1 MDDNGPEKALMPDMR
16 ETDVAIVG
24 GGLAGSTAAAMLG
37 RAGIRAVLIDPHPT
51 YPTDF
56 RCEKLDAS
64 QVALLHKTGL
74 AGAVLR
80 TATADEE
87 ICVAR
92 LGRLIDRRP
101 HAQYDFFYDT
111 LVNTVRAEIPP
122 GSVFI
127 PGKVTAIATSPD
139 RQTLTLSN
147 GDEVSAR
154 LVVLANGLNLALRH
168 QLGIGREVLSA
179 GHSISI
185 GFNLAPV
192 GRRNFDFRALTYFP
206 ERVADRMAYLT
217 LFPIGPIMRA
227 NLFVYR
233 DMQDAWLRQMKTAP
247 REALQALMPG
257 LRRLTGE
264 TAMSDVKIR
273 PVDLVISTNYRQAG
287 IVLAGDAFA
296 TSCPAAG
303 TGCNKVLTDVELLC
317 SHHIPRWLASDGM
330 GADKIA
336 AFYDDPVKVA
346 CETFSRDK
354 AFFLRAL
361 STETGALWKAR
372 RLMRFVGGASL
383 GVLRRLRANIG
394 AVSRERSS
402 TTAGAAPGLTHWKQ

>member
-1 MDDNGPEKALMPDMR
+1 MPDMR
-16 ETDVAIVG
+16 ETDVVIVG

-51 YPTDF
+51 YPPDF

-64 QVALLHKTGL
+64 QAALLHKTGL
-74 AGAVLR
+74 AGPVLR
-80 TATADEE
+80 IATADEE

-92 LGRLIDRRP
+92 FGRLIDRRP
-101 HAQYDFFYDT
+101 NAQFGFSYDT

-122 GSVFI
+122 ASVFVA
-127 PGKVTAIATSPD
+127 GKVTAIATSSD
-139 RQTLTLSN
+139 RQTLTLST
-147 GDEVSAR
+147 GETISTR

-179 GHSISI
+179 CHSISI

-192 GRRNFDFRALTYFP
+192 GRRGFDFRALTYFP

-217 LFPIGPIMRA
+217 LFPIGSIMRA

-233 DMQDAWLRQMKTAP
+233 DMQDPWLRQMKAAP
-247 REALQALMPG
+247 REALHAVMPG
-257 LRRLTGE
+257 LQRLTGE
-264 TAMSDVKIR
+264 TDVSEVKIR
-273 PVDLVISTNYRQAG
+273 PVDLVVSTNYRQAG

-317 SHHIPRWLASDGM
+317 NHHIPRWLESDGM
-330 GADKIA
+330 GTDKIA

-346 CETFSRDK
+346 CEAFSRDK

-361 STETGALWKAR
+361 SIETGALWQAR
-372 RLMRFVGGASL
+372 RLIRFAGGVSL
-383 GVLRRLRANIG
+383 GALRRLRARVST
-394 AVSRERSS
+394 VSRERSS
-402 TTAGAAPGLTHWKQ
+402 TAANAAPSLTHWKQ

>member
-1 MDDNGPEKALMPDMR
+1 MR

-37 RAGIRAVLIDPHPT
+37 RAGIRAALIDPHPV
-51 YPTDF
+51 YPPDF

-64 QVALLHKTGL
+64 QVALLHKTAL
-74 AGAVLR
+74 AAPVLR
-80 TATADEE
+80 AATVDDE
-87 ICVAR
+87 ISVAR
-92 LGRLIDRRP
+92 FGRLIDRRP
-101 HAQYDFFYDT
+101 NAQCGFFYDT

-139 RQTLTLSN
+139 RQTLTLST
-147 GDEVSAR
+147 GESITAR
-154 LVVLANGLNLALRH
+154 LVTLTNGLNLALRH

-179 GHSISI
+179 CHSISI

-192 GRRNFDFRALTYFP
+192 GRRSFDFRALTYFP

-217 LFPIGPIMRA
+217 LFPIGHIMRA

-257 LRRLTGE
+257 LHKLIGE
-264 TAMSDVKIR
+264 TDMSDVKIR
-273 PVDLVISTNYRQAG
+273 PVDLVVSTNYRQAG

-317 SHHIPRWLASDGM
+317 NHHIPRWLASDGM
-330 GADKIA
+330 GADKVA

-346 CETFSRDK
+346 CEAFSRDK

-361 STETGALWKAR
+361 STETGALWQAR
-372 RLMRFVGGASL
+372 RLMRFVGGVSL
-383 GVLRRLRANIG
+383 GALRRLRARIST
-394 AVSRERSS
+394 ASRERSS
-402 TTAGAAPGLTHWKQ
+402 TAAGAAASLTHWKR

>member
-1 MDDNGPEKALMPDMR
+1 MPDMR

-37 RAGIRAVLIDPHPT
+37 RAGIRAALIDPHPA
-51 YPTDF
+51 YPRDF

-74 AGAVLR
+74 AAPMLR
-80 TATADEE
+80 AATVDDE
-87 ICVAR
+87 ISVAR

-101 HAQYDFFYDT
+101 NAQCGFFYDT
-111 LVNTVRAEIPP
+111 LVNTVRAEIPR

-139 RQTLTLSN
+139 RQTLALST
-147 GDEVSAR
+147 GESITAR
-154 LVVLANGLNLALRH
+154 LVMLANGLNLALRH

-179 GHSISI
+179 CHSISI
-185 GFNLAPV
+185 GFDLAPV
-192 GRRNFDFRALTYFP
+192 GRRSFDFRALTYFP

-217 LFPIGPIMRA
+217 LFPIGHIMRA

-257 LRRLTGE
+257 LHKLIGE
-264 TAMSDVKIR
+264 TDVSDVKIR
-273 PVDLVISTNYRQAG
+273 PVDLVVSTNYRQAG

-317 SHHIPRWLASDGM
+317 NHHIPRWLASDGM
-330 GADKIA
+330 GADKVA
-336 AFYDDPVKVA
+336 AFYDDPVKAA
-346 CETFSRDK
+346 CEAFSRDK

-361 STETGALWKAR
+361 STETGALWQAR
-372 RLMRFVGGASL
+372 RLMRFVGGVSL
-383 GVLRRLRANIG
+383 GALRRLRARIST
-394 AVSRERSS
+394 ASRERSS
-402 TTAGAAPGLTHWKQ
+402 TAAGAAASLTHWKR

>member
-1 MDDNGPEKALMPDMR
+1 MR

-51 YPTDF
+51 YPPDF

-74 AGAVLR
+74 AGPVLR
-80 TATADEE
+80 TATTDEE

-92 LGRLIDRRP
+92 LGHLIDWRP
-101 HAQYDFFYDT
+101 NAQFGFSYDT
-111 LVNTVRAEIPP
+111 LVNTMRAEIPP
-122 GSVFI
+122 ASVFVA
-127 PGKVTAIATSPD
+127 GKVTAIATSPD
-139 RQTLTLSN
+139 RQTLTLST
-147 GDEVSAR
+147 GETISSR
-154 LVVLANGLNLALRH
+154 LVVLTNGLNLALRH

-179 GHSISI
+179 SHSISI

-192 GRRNFDFRALTYFP
+192 GRRGFDFRALTYFP
-206 ERVADRMAYLT
+206 ERVANRMAYLT
-217 LFPIGPIMRA
+217 LFPIGSIMRA

-247 REALQALMPG
+247 WEALQALMPG
-257 LRRLTGE
+257 LHRLTGE
-264 TAMSDVKIR
+264 TDVSDMKIR
-273 PVDLVISTNYRQAG
+273 PVDLVVSTNYRQAG

-317 SHHIPRWLASDGM
+317 NHHIPRWLASDSM

-361 STETGALWKAR
+361 STETGALWQAR
-372 RLMRFVGGASL
+372 RLMRFVGGVSL
-383 GVLRRLRANIG
+383 GAVRRVRGRIRTA
-394 AVSRERSS
+394 SRERSS
-402 TTAGAAPGLTHWKQ
+402 TADAAPGLTHWKQ

>member
-1 MDDNGPEKALMPDMR
+1 MPDMR

-37 RAGIRAVLIDPHPT
+37 RAGIRAALIDPHPV
-51 YPTDF
+51 YPPDF

-74 AGAVLR
+74 AAPVLR
-80 TATADEE
+80 AATVDDE
-87 ICVAR
+87 ISVAR
-92 LGRLIDRRP
+92 FGRLIDRRP
-101 HAQYDFFYDT
+101 NAQCGFFYDT

-139 RQTLTLSN
+139 RQTLTLST
-147 GDEVSAR
+147 GESITAR
-154 LVVLANGLNLALRH
+154 LVMLTNGLNLALRH

-179 GHSISI
+179 CHSISI
-185 GFNLAPV
+185 GFDLAPV
-192 GRRNFDFRALTYFP
+192 GRRSFEFRALTYFP

-217 LFPIGPIMRA
+217 LFPIGHIMRA

-257 LRRLTGE
+257 LHKLIGE
-264 TAMSDVKIR
+264 TDMSDVKIR
-273 PVDLVISTNYRQAG
+273 PVDLVVSTNYRQAG

-317 SHHIPRWLASDGM
+317 NHHIPRWLASDGM
-330 GADKIA
+330 GADKVA

-346 CETFSRDK
+346 CEAFSRDK

-361 STETGALWKAR
+361 STETGALWQAR
-372 RLMRFVGGASL
+372 RLMRFVGGVSL
-383 GVLRRLRANIG
+383 GALRRLRARIST
-394 AVSRERSS
+394 ASRERSS
-402 TTAGAAPGLTHWKQ
+402 TAAGAAASLTHWKR